1 MTNDQVVR
9 YIYPQPQVSADSV
22 TSNPIAAAGVEE
34 LTKIVNA
41 VTERQLDALERVDV
55 RVAKLRNMVA
65 ERKALLVAAIE
76 EYETLADKV
85 AQGSDIMARAVDDM
99 HAMFERAMRPT
110 PETEEAKEAEEA
122 EDKKPGA

>member
-110 PETEEAKEAEEA
+110 PETEEAKEAE
-122 EDKKPGA
+122 DKKPGA